1 MKNSKKICIEFAW
14 NIVAVI
20 SCRQIAIKIV
30 VTFKEYKPILKHH
43 PKLYPDTR
51 KLINIDKNCKL

>member
-1 MKNSKKICIEFAW
+1 MTEFAW

-30 VTFKEYKPILKHH
+30 ITFKEYKPILKYH
-43 PKLYPDTR
+43 PNFILTQENY
-51 KLINIDKNCKL
+51 

>member
-43 PKLYPDTR
+43 PNFILTQENYKI
-51 KLINIDKNCKL
+51 LIKIVN